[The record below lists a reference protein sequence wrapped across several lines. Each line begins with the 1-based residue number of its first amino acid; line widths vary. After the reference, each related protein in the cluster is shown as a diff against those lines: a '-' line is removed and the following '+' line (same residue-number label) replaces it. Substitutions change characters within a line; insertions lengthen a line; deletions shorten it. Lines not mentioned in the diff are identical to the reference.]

1 MASGSDDPHRRA
13 GDHLERLRVPGREH
27 LARRAC
33 RDAGRRAPD
42 HVRGANRRPLEDD
55 CGGGSRSGDRCAALA
70 GRGAARPPQ
79 CLDGALRRLAAPHA
93 GGRWAMT
100 LPATGPVALGA
111 GARIWPRLRF
121 LLSWA
126 AALALLG
133 VGLPKVIKVSWHGI
147 LPVLAGLHWPVF
159 LGLVGLWVLG
169 LYVHSFLLTAAAP
182 SLTHRRALALNVP
195 GSAVANVIPLGGA
208 AGVELNRRM
217 MRSWGIGSRGFTG
230 YTVLTNL
237 WDV

>member
-1 MASGSDDPHRRA
+1 
-13 GDHLERLRVPGREH
+13 
-27 LARRAC
+27 
-33 RDAGRRAPD
+33 
-42 HVRGANRRPLEDD
+42 
-55 CGGGSRSGDRCAALA
+55 
-70 GRGAARPPQ
+70 
-79 CLDGALRRLAAPHA
+79 
-93 GGRWAMT
+93 MT
-100 LPATGPVALGA
+100 ATDTGPVAPGA
-111 GARIWPRLRF
+111 GAHLWPRLRF
-121 LLSWA
+121 VLSWA

-182 SLTHRRALALNVP
+182 SLTHRRALTLNVT

-217 MRSWGIGSRGFTG
+217 MRSWGIGPRAFTG

-237 WDV
+237 WDIGAKLLLPLVAIVVLASAGDPVTASLRVAAMVAAVAFAGVAAL